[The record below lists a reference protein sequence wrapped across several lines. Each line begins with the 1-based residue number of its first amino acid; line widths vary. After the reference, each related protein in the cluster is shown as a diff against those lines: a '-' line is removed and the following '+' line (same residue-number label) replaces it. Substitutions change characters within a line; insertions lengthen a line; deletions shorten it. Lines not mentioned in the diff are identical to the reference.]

1 MKIAYISA
9 GAAGMYCGSCLR
21 DSTLAAALQ
30 RLGHDVALIP
40 TYTPLR
46 TEQHD
51 VSIDR
56 VFYGAINV
64 YLEQK
69 SAIFRH
75 TPWLVDRLLNQ
86 PALLGWASN
95 RGASIDPRELGDL
108 TLSVLQ
114 GEHGKQKKELEKLV
128 AWLRDEYG
136 PDVVQLTNS
145 MLLGLAHRIREVLDV
160 PVLCA
165 VQGEDIFV
173 EGLNEPYRTE
183 VRELMQRKARDANG
197 LIATSRYYAEFMTEY
212 LQAPPDRMHHVP
224 LGLSLDGHGV
234 ATAGRA
240 DRPFTIGYLARI
252 CPEKGLHLLADAFR
266 QLSEQVGK
274 GDVRLRVAGWLGER
288 DRAYVEG
295 VLSQLKSWGLDSAV
309 DFLGEVDRS
318 QKIDFL
324 NSLHVLSVPTTY
336 HEPKGLFVL
345 EALANGVPVVQPS
358 HGAFPELI
366 EATGGGVLFEPGS
379 TQALARALG
388 SLMHD
393 SARRAELGRVGQA
406 AVRERF
412 NDEVMAGNTL
422 NLYRAYVENR
432 TPE

>member
-21 DSTLAAALQ
+21 DNTLAAALQ

-75 TPWLVDRLLNQ
+75 TPWLVDRLLNR
-86 PALLGWASN
+86 PALLEWASN
-95 RGASIDPRELGDL
+95 RGTSIDPRELGDL

-128 AWLRDEYG
+128 AWLRDEYR

-145 MLLGLAHRIREVLDV
+145 MFLGLARRIREALDV

-173 EGLNEPYRTE
+173 EELNEPYRTE
-183 VRELMQRKARDANG
+183 VRELMQRKAQDVDG
-197 LIATSRYYAEFMTEY
+197 LIATSRYYADFMTEY
-212 LQAPPDRMHHVP
+212 LQVPPERMHHVP
-224 LGLSLDGHGV
+224 LGLSLDGHGA
-234 ATAGRA
+234 ATGERA
-240 DRPFTIGYLARI
+240 DRPFTIGYLARV
-252 CPEKGLHLLADAFR
+252 CPEKGLHVLADAFR
-266 QLSEQVGK
+266 QLSELVGK
-274 GDVRLRVAGWLGER
+274 RDVRLRIAGWLGER

-295 VLSQLKSWGLDSAV
+295 VLGQLKSWGLGGSV

-324 NSLHVLSVPTTY
+324 NSLHVLSVPTMY

-345 EALANGVPVVQPS
+345 EALANGVPVVQPG

-366 EATGGGVLFEPGS
+366 EATGGGLLVEPGS
-379 TQALARALG
+379 TQALAGALRAL
-388 SLMHD
+388 MND
-393 SARRAELGRVGQA
+393 AARRAELGRRGQA
-406 AVRERF
+406 AVREAF
-412 NDEVMAGNTL
+412 NDEVMARNTL

-432 TPE
+432 TAE